1 LVFTNKKIEGENI
14 MRFEQL
20 KDSALDKADDL
31 LRESAYK
38 SVAKDLKNDG
48 IDIKDLS
55 EDEFEQLFVEEYERQ
70 KNLSKGAG
78 VGAGVALL
86 LSLLG

>member
-1 LVFTNKKIEGENI
+1 ME
-14 MRFEQL
+14 FEQL
-20 KDSALDKADDL
+20 KNSAIDKADEL
-31 LRESAYK
+31 LRDSAYK
-38 SVAKDLKNDG
+38 SVVKDLKNDG

-70 KNLSKGAG
+70 KNLTKGAG
-78 VGAGVALL
+78 IGAGITLL

>member
-1 LVFTNKKIEGENI
+1 MEFD
-14 MRFEQL
+14 QL
-20 KDSALDKADDL
+20 KNSTLEKADDL

-55 EDEFEQLFVEEYERQ
+55 EDEFEELFVEEYERQ
-70 KNLSKGAG
+70 KNLTKGAG
-78 VGAGVALL
+78 VGAGVAFL

>member
-1 LVFTNKKIEGENI
+1 MQFN
-14 MRFEQL
+14 QL
-20 KDSALDKADDL
+20 KNSAVDKADQL
-31 LRESAYK
+31 LRDSAYK
-38 SVAKDLKNDG
+38 SVIKDLKNDG

-55 EDEFEQLFVEEYERQ
+55 EDEFEQLFIEEYACQ

-78 VGAGVALL
+78 IGAGALLL

>member
-1 LVFTNKKIEGENI
+1 
-14 MRFEQL
+14 MRFEKL
-20 KDSALDKADDL
+20 KDSALNKADEL
-31 LRESAYK
+31 LRDGAYK
-38 SVAKDLKNDG
+38 SVVKDLTNDE

-55 EDEFEQLFVEEYERQ
+55 EDEFEQLFFEEYQRQ
-70 KNLSKGAG
+70 KNLTKGAG

>member
-1 LVFTNKKIEGENI
+1 MKLD
-14 MRFEQL
+14 QL
-20 KDSALDKADDL
+20 KDYALGKADRL
-31 LRESAYK
+31 LRDSAYS
-38 SVAKDLKNDG
+38 SVIKDLKSDG

-55 EDEFEQLFVEEYERQ
+55 EDEFEQLFIEEYERQ

-78 VGAGVALL
+78 IGAGALLL